1 MANGTS
7 NGTNGETRRPW
18 ITALVILLVIFLAG
32 GAYFEL
38 RPHRI
43 RISVVKPLLQNV
55 SSSITTNGKVEPIR
69 GFEAHAPLPVTVQ
82 KVLVREGAQVKA
94 GQLLLVLDDARAR
107 GDLAAAQTRLKA
119 AQSGYSNLMAGG
131 NPQQLILR
139 HAELQ
144 KSITER
150 DAAQRQLSALERL
163 QPRGAASQDEVAV
176 ARDRL
181 TRAQADLAQAQLQVR
196 YSPPEQYRAQS
207 EIAEAKASVDLAEEV
222 LRNSNVRAPFDGTV
236 YSLPA
241 REGAF
246 VNLGDLLLQ
255 EADLSQLQV
264 RAFVDEPEIG
274 RLSFGQTVRITWD
287 ALPGRSWQG
296 TVATLPSTV
305 INRGS
310 RVVGEILCK
319 VDNSQHLLL
328 PNVNVNTTI
337 VASSKENALT
347 VPREAVREDNGRN
360 YVYVLQDN
368 HLRRR
373 DIKLGISNLTRVEIV
388 NGISESDLIGVQS
401 YSPLPLSDGV
411 EVKIVE
417 NPSQ

>member
-7 NGTNGETRRPW
+7 NGTSGETRRPW
-18 ITALVILLVIFLAG
+18 ITALVILLVIFLAV

-38 RPHRI
+38 RPRRI

-55 SSSITTNGKVEPIR
+55 SSSITTNGKVEPVR
-69 GFEAHAPLPVTVQ
+69 DFEARSPLPVTVQ
-82 KVLVREGAQVKA
+82 KILVREGDQVKT

-107 GDLAAAQTRLKA
+107 SELAAAETRLKA

-139 HAELQ
+139 QAELQ
-144 KSITER
+144 KAVTER
-150 DAAQRQLSALERL
+150 DAAQRQWAALDRL
-163 QPRGAASQDEVAV
+163 QQRGAASPDEVA
-176 ARDRL
+176 AAHDRL
-181 TRAQADLAQAQLQVR
+181 TRAQADLAQAQSQVR

-207 EIAEAKASVDLAEEV
+207 ETAEAKAAVELAEQV

-236 YSLPA
+236 YYLPA
-241 REGAF
+241 RAGAF
-246 VNLGDLLLQ
+246 VNVGDLLLQ

-274 RLSFGQTVRITWD
+274 RLVIGETVKITWD
-287 ALPGRSWQG
+287 ALPGHTWQG
-296 TVATLPSTV
+296 MVATLPSTV

-319 VDNSQHLLL
+319 VNNFEHLLL
-328 PNVNVNTTI
+328 PNVNVSTTI
-337 VASSKENALT
+337 IASSKDNALT
-347 VPREAVREDNGRN
+347 VPREAVREDNGHN
-360 YVYVLQDN
+360 YIYVLEDN

-373 DIKLGISNLTRVEIV
+373 EVKLGISNLTRVEIV
-388 NGISESDLIGVQS
+388 NGVSASDFVGVQS
-401 YSPLPLSDGV
+401 YSPSPMSDGV
-411 EVKIVE
+411 EVKIAE
-417 NPSQ
+417 NPS